1 MVEVIGVDKMLFP
14 KIAERVETKKYASA
28 GTETERSCVFS
39 GGKHRRRVPVFRSL
53 SGRVVFS
60 ERIFQKN
67 R

>member
-1 MVEVIGVDKMLFP
+1 
-14 KIAERVETKKYASA
+14 
-28 GTETERSCVFS
+28 VFS